1 MLTEMHHSLLP
12 YMGGIQAPYAITSFD
27 NVHLSATA
35 VLGSLEKP
43 ESMRNNFFHQIGR
56 IAPGTLA
63 MSMIII
69 PALRIVTFIAGRYSL
84 RRTVGVANKERMPII
99 GFRTQQMPILY
110 ALAQLAVMRVF
121 ADQCIE
127 WFKDTNFRPKVRHG
141 FGVILKTVFIQMAQR
156 SIPELVERCGAQ
168 GLFQHNQICDADVGT
183 PVHEPMWIRH

>member
-1 MLTEMHHSLLP
+1 MLTGLDHSLLP

-27 NVHLSATA
+27 QVHLSSAA
-35 VLGSLEKP
+35 VLGGLEKP
-43 ESMRNNFFHQIGR
+43 ENMRNNFFHHIGR

-69 PALRIVTFIAGRYSL
+69 PALRIVTFIAGKYSL

-99 GFRTQQMPILY
+99 GFRTQQTPILY

-121 ADQCIE
+121 ADRCIE
-127 WFKDTNFRPKVRHG
+127 WFKDMSFRPEVRHG

-156 SIPELVERCGAQ
+156 SIPELIERCGAQ
-168 GLFQHNQICDADVGT
+168 GLFQHNQICDADVSL
-183 PVHEPMWIRH
+183 PFHERN